1 MFYFVFVKIIVAR
14 HVALWLEKMPTY
26 WSLNGSSHQN
36 KRIRYCI
43 PCYCLFLTPFQSD
56 YSSRKP
62 NSQNASR
69 ALTSHA
75 LSSVV
80 SARNIHSGSILNR
93 EDGGCSSGGVSESPV
108 SH

>member
-1 MFYFVFVKIIVAR
+1 MVRVIKTNAYHTVNLVIAF
-14 HVALWLEKMPTY
+14 
-26 WSLNGSSHQN
+26 
-36 KRIRYCI
+36 
-43 PCYCLFLTPFQSD
+43 FLTPFQSD
-56 YSSRKP
+56 YSSHKP

-93 EDGGCSSGGVSESPV
+93 EDGGCSSGGVSESTV